1 MYAPDNLQL
10 IANKLEIKIM
20 MSNISGNSSESS
32 YEE

>member
-10 IANKLEIKIM
+10 IANKLEIKSM